1 MEGLSTK
8 NFHANGD
15 LAYKGNM
22 NRSPGWGGGSQGA
35 SRDMGP
41 PILEVRKQRG
51 NTWITCDPI
60 KPAF

>member
-22 NRSPGWGGGSQGA
+22 NRSPGLGGG
-35 SRDMGP
+35 
-41 PILEVRKQRG
+41 VREQVG
-51 NTWITCDPI
+51 IW
-60 KPAF
+60 AQQY